1 MTLPKLSIVVPV
13 YNEQESCKIFCEKI
27 REIVPKIPLDYEIIF
42 VNDGSQDQTLEV
54 LNKIRKGNKKI
65 KIIDLTRNFGKE
77 IALTAGLE
85 NAFGEAVI
93 PIDVDMQDPPE
104 LIPQLVQKWQEGFE
118 VVLAGRK
125 NRDSDT
131 FFKKTTASMF
141 YWLVNKLVEIDI
153 PSNVGDYRLMDQK
166 VIKALR
172 KLPERTRFMKGIF
185 AWLGFR
191 QTTVY
196 YTRANRLAGQ
206 TKFKFWKLWNLALEG
221 FFSFTAIPLKLW
233 TYLGFLIAFF
243 SMAYM
248 VFIVATTLIFGN
260 NVPGYA
266 SLMVFILFFN
276 GLNMMGLGVLGEY
289 LARTFVESKQRPLYL
304 IRQKTGF
311 DKAS

>member
-1 MTLPKLSIVVPV
+1 
-13 YNEQESCKIFCEKI
+13 
-27 REIVPKIPLDYEIIF
+27 
-42 VNDGSQDQTLEV
+42 
-54 LNKIRKGNKKI
+54 
-65 KIIDLTRNFGKE
+65 
-77 IALTAGLE
+77 LE

-93 PIDVDMQDPPE
+93 PMDVDMQDPPE

-172 KLPERTRFMKGIF
+172 KLPERTRFMKGLF